1 MADTNNNHMSDTKII
16 DFVKKRSEN
25 VEQKRRAFE
34 RLVFQNFLGAY
45 SVLDNNGT
53 ISPIEL
59 VDISQDGCLFQVP
72 WKMGKDSKIPKGT
85 EILLRMYFT
94 KGSYIPCLVN
104 IKHGKEV
111 VMSDGVS
118 YMQYG
123 CEFNKSYS
131 SFEAM
136 ETFIDFMY
144 KFAKHSA
151 LDKGDTKIYF
161 K

>member
-1 MADTNNNHMSDTKII
+1 MSDSNNANETKIF

-45 SVLDNNGT
+45 TVIEDGGA
-53 ISPIEL
+53 IYPIAL
-59 VDISQDGCLFQVP
+59 VDISNTGCLFQVP
-72 WKMGKDSKIPKGT
+72 WTMGKDKKIPKNT
-85 EILLRMYFT
+85 EILMRMYFT
-94 KGSYIPCLVN
+94 KGSYIPVLVSV
-104 IKHGKEV
+104 KHGKEV
-111 VMSDGVS
+111 VMQDGTT

-123 CEFNKSYS
+123 CEFDKSVS

-136 ETFIDFMY
+136 QSFIDFMY

-151 LDKGDTKIYF
+151 VDKGDTKVF
-161 K
+161 FR

>member
-1 MADTNNNHMSDTKII
+1 MSENKVI

-45 SVLDNNGT
+45 SVIDNHGS
-53 ISPIEL
+53 IYPITL

-72 WKMGKDSKIPKGT
+72 WRAGKDAKIQRDT
-85 EILLRMYFT
+85 EIIMRMYFT
-94 KGSYIPCLVN
+94 KGSYIPVVVN
-104 IKHGKEV
+104 VKHGKEI
-111 VMSDGVS
+111 VMDDGTT

-123 CEFNKSYS
+123 CEFDKSNS

-136 ETFIDFMY
+136 QSFIDFMY

-151 LDKGDTKIYF
+151 IDKGDTKVYF